1 MIKGTKKEF
10 ENLAD
15 YILHDYFGED
25 YDTPKPMDIFS
36 FAENYLKMDVGYI
49 EFAKSN
55 HIIGVRSAGRIYVD
69 KELQAPEKRGTRN
82 FTVAHECAHEIINWQ
97 DENYN
102 PGQLINCRER
112 RGRKRLVTEK
122 DVKEWQAN
130 VVGAYLLMRP
140 SLVGWCLFTFSKKDT
155 LTVFGDRENPAMY
168 FDDAMALKCMA
179 DYMGVSKS
187 ALRFRLY
194 ELGMITERPFSE
206 YDFAMA
212 DFSRI
217 RRCV

>member
-69 KELQAPEKRGTRN
+69 KDLQAPEKRGTRN

-102 PGQLINCRER
+102 PGQLINCREMR
-112 RGRKRLVTEK
+112 ERKRLVTEE
-122 DVKEWQAN
+122 DFNEWQAN

-140 SLVGWCLFTFSKKDT
+140 TLVGWCMFTFSKKDT

-168 FDDAMALKCMA
+168 SRRAGTDIITKNRLYVIEHRYDTRE
-179 DYMGVSKS
+179 S
-187 ALRFRLY
+187 ALSDFKERT
-194 ELGMITERPFSE
+194 ELCLDGICEDVFG
-206 YDFAMA
+206 DG
-212 DFSRI
+212 
-217 RRCV
+217 